1 MEILVEADELHLVP
15 AHPDAEPEAAAAEH
29 VETGSLLG
37 NQNRLTLRE
46 NQHLGGEFDLFR
58 AGSDETERHE
68 GVVEQTQP
76 TRTATGGVGR
86 VATEHVVRQRQTLV
100 ALGLRELCEFAHN
113 RAVAADVAERQ
124 VNSEMHGR
132 LLVRLVAGRRLIYRF
147 RQPVPRHW
155 HGPGPARRRTVI
167 KLGYKASAEQF
178 APADL
183 LGFSCLAEQVG
194 FDSVFISD
202 HFQPWKHVD
211 GHAPFSLTWLGALGA
226 RTSRVVIGTSV
237 LTPTF
242 RYHPSIV
249 AQAFG
254 TMGAMFPGRV
264 VLGIGTGEGLNEVP
278 STGQPWPEFKER
290 FARLRESVSLIRAL
304 WTQERVS
311 FEGQYYKTE
320 KATIYDRP
328 EAPVPIYVAAAGALV
343 ARYAGRSA
351 EGFICTSGKKPEL
364 YTETLLPKVAE
375 GIAASEDPSRAY
387 DRMIEVKVSF
397 DTDKARALEDTRYWA
412 ALALTPEEKMT
423 VEDPVEMQRLADAL
437 PLERAASRWI
447 VSSDADEHVERIGY
461 YVGLGFRH
469 LVFHAPG
476 PADATQQRYRTP
488 CRPRHSADSQG
499 RRSRRLDR

>member
-1 MEILVEADELHLVP
+1 
-15 AHPDAEPEAAAAEH
+15 
-29 VETGSLLG
+29 
-37 NQNRLTLRE
+37 
-46 NQHLGGEFDLFR
+46 
-58 AGSDETERHE
+58 
-68 GVVEQTQP
+68 
-76 TRTATGGVGR
+76 
-86 VATEHVVRQRQTLV
+86 
-100 ALGLRELCEFAHN
+100 
-113 RAVAADVAERQ
+113 
-124 VNSEMHGR
+124 
-132 LLVRLVAGRRLIYRF
+132 
-147 RQPVPRHW
+147 
-155 HGPGPARRRTVI
+155 VI

-178 APADL
+178 APGKL
-183 LGFSCLAEQVG
+183 LDFSCLAEEVG
-194 FDSVFISD
+194 FDSVFVSD

-254 TMGAMFPGRV
+254 TMGVMFPGRV

-290 FARLRESVSLIRAL
+290 FARLREAVTLIRLL

-328 EAPVPIYVAAAGALV
+328 DTPVPIYVAAAGALV

-375 GIAASEDPSRAY
+375 GIAASEDPSRSY

-397 DTDKARALEDTRYWA
+397 DTDKARALEDTRHWA
-412 ALALTPEEKMT
+412 ALALTPEEKMA

-476 PADATQQRYRTP
+476 PDQARFLKLYAEHVL
-488 CRPRHSADSQG
+488 PRL
-499 RRSRRLDR
+499 RKRFR